1 MADQPDATAP
11 GTATVS
17 ESAPTVVCDDLHV
30 VYRVIG
36 QSGAGSAAQAL
47 RRLLRRQAGGTVFK
61 KVHAVRGVSMVAR
74 EGDAIALIGRN
85 GSGKSTL
92 LRAIAGLLPPEQGH
106 VYTSGRPTLLGVNAA
121 LMRDLPGE
129 DNILLGCMAMGMTRQ
144 EALARR
150 DWIAEFADLGEFLSM
165 PMNAYSSGM
174 AARLRFAIAA
184 SISHEILMIDEALAT
199 GDAEFRRRSEKR
211 IMELRQ
217 DAGTVFLVSH
227 SLGTVR
233 LTCNRAIWLEKG
245 QVVMDGEANEVV
257 DAYEAMYDPEQEAQ
271 ERKRL
276 RAKRRKER
284 QAAEE
289 AALKVAA
296 EARAQREA
304 AAAAAAGEVVPT
316 EPPSASP
323 PTPSGPPDGARHP
336 DRPHAQR
343 LPARGQRGELRA
355 HALGGAR
362 AAAAG
367 SCCASTT
374 STPVGRARPTSRTCS
389 APWTGWRS
397 TSTTAPPGRRTSTR
411 RGRCPHAPTSSAGRA
426 TG

>member
-1 MADQPDATAP
+1 VADPTHAATAAP
-11 GTATVS
+11 ALG
-17 ESAPTVVCDDLHV
+17 SAPTVVCDELHV
-30 VYRVIG
+30 VYRVVG

-47 RRLLRRQAGGTVFK
+47 RRLVRGQAGGTVFK

-211 IMELRQ
+211 IMELREE
-217 DAGTVFLVSH
+217 AGTVFLVSH

-245 QVVMDGEANEVV
+245 QVVLDGEANEVV

-271 ERKRL
+271 ERKRM
-276 RAKRRKER
+276 RAKKRRER
-284 QAAEE
+284 EAAEE
-289 AALKVAA
+289 LARKVAE

-304 AAAAAAGEVVPT
+304 AAAAAGGSVSAAADALATDAPT
-316 EPPSASP
+316 APAPLGGDSPVNSSTAPAPRPAPQPTPPPPSA
-323 PTPSGPPDGARHP
+323 TE
-336 DRPHAQR
+336 Q
-343 LPARGQRGELRA
+343 PA
-355 HALGGAR
+355 
-362 AAAAG
+362 
-367 SCCASTT
+367 
-374 STPVGRARPTSRTCS
+374 
-389 APWTGWRS
+389 
-397 TSTTAPPGRRTSTR
+397 
-411 RGRCPHAPTSSAGRA
+411 
-426 TG
+426 